1 VANKLREL
9 LLLRHAKSDWKKPD
23 TADID
28 RPISDKGKKA
38 ACKIAHWFGE
48 QNIWPDLVWV
58 SPAKRA
64 QQTLKRLN
72 LPKDIPVET
81 QDALYMADRT
91 QLLALLAKIP
101 DGFERVLL
109 IGHNPGFEDLIHF
122 LIGDPK
128 EDGTK
133 LLPTAALAQMV
144 LGHNWQH
151 LSAGDGRLSHI
162 TRPKDIARPCK
173 EKDTPA
179 S

>member
-1 VANKLREL
+1 MANKLREL

-28 RPISDKGKKA
+28 RPISDKGKKPPA
-38 ACKIAHWFGE
+38 KSLIGSANRTFG
-48 QNIWPDLVWV
+48 QTWCGSHRP
-58 SPAKRA
+58 KRA

-173 EKDTPA
+173 EKDAPA